1 MPWKTTDV
9 MEERWTFL
17 LRAARGIERMSELSR
32 EFGVSRKTGY
42 RWLRR
47 YREVGRLSEVRE
59 ASRRPHQ
66 SPERIAPE
74 QEARVTALRIQYGWG
89 ARKLQVLLEREGIRI
104 SVATINRVIRRN
116 GLLRDKD
123 LHIPAVKRFEREHP
137 NELWQMD
144 FKGPME
150 GPAGKCLPLSILDD
164 HSRYAV
170 GLYPLAGTKGEPVW
184 ECLERTFERYGVPEA
199 MLMDHG
205 VPWWG
210 STNGHGLT
218 VVSVRLIKQG
228 VNLLYGRIRHP
239 QTQGKVERFNRT
251 VQDAIRHRG
260 RPEHWGET
268 LEEIRHEYNHVRPH
282 EALGM
287 EVPARR
293 YRPSPRMYRPHPP
306 EWEYPAGSVVKRLN
320 TQGCMDYDRR
330 RYFVSES
337 LSGEWVRLEFIA
349 GRVIVQYR
357 QMFIREIDLE
367 RGETY
372 PFVQP
377 ASSPIRWTKE
387 GDEAGCTGK
396 VLPMS

>member
-1 MPWKTTDV
+1 MPWKKMDV
-9 MEERWTFL
+9 MEQRLSFL
-17 LRAARGIERMSELSR
+17 VRAAQRLERMSGLCR
-32 EFGVSRKTGY
+32 EFGISRQTGHT
-42 RWLRR
+42 WLRR
-47 YREVGRLSEVRE
+47 YREAGRLSCVEE
-59 ASRRPHQ
+59 MSRRPHH
-66 SPERIAPE
+66 SPDRIAPE
-74 QEARVTALRIQYGWG
+74 LEAQVVGLRVKYGWG
-89 ARKLQVLLEREGIRI
+89 ARKLQVLLGQKGTRLSE
-104 SVATINRVIRRN
+104 ATINRVIRRN
-116 GLLRDKD
+116 GLLRKEDSH
-123 LHIPAVKRFEREHP
+123 LPAVKRFEREHP

-170 GLYPLAGTKGEPVW
+170 GLYPLVGTKAEPVW
-184 ECLERTFERYGVPEA
+184 ACLERTFERYGVPEA

-210 STNGHGLT
+210 TSNGHGLT
-218 VVSVRLIKQG
+218 VVSVRLIRQG
-228 VNLLYGRIRHP
+228 VDLIYGRIRHP

-251 VQDAIRHRG
+251 VKDAIRHRG
-260 RPEHWGET
+260 KPENWGLA

-293 YRPSPRMYRPHPP
+293 YRPSPRGYCPKPP
-306 EWEYPAGSVVKRLN
+306 EWEYTSGSLMKRLN
-320 TQGCMDYDRR
+320 TQGCLDYDRR
-330 RYFVSES
+330 RYFVCES
-337 LSGEWVRLEFIA
+337 LAGEWVRLAPVE

-377 ASSPIRWTKE
+377 ASSPMRGSKE
-387 GDEAGCTGK
+387 GDEAGCTGG
-396 VLPMS
+396 V